1 MCVKD
6 NAESDATG
14 MLKMYPVVCLKA
26 IHAFIA
32 HLRVFQQLFV
42 GITLLVNTQGCGR
55 PQIADGQKVDTHVFC
70 CGYKALLIRN

>member
-14 MLKMYPVVCLKA
+14 MLKTYPVVCVRA
-26 IHAFIA
+26 NQAFNA
-32 HLRVFQQLFV
+32 HLRGVSAIFCV

-55 PQIADGQKVDTHVFC
+55 PQIADGHKVDTHAFC
-70 CGYKALLIRN
+70 CVVNQ